1 MGNGESLYFRGAN
14 FPCPSEWLNTQAHMR
29 IVDWTP
35 CIKNKQII
43 KERKMKLGGRHDRG
57 RADSAR
63 EKDRDGYYNKHI
75 DKYI

>member
-1 MGNGESLYFRGAN
+1 
-14 FPCPSEWLNTQAHMR
+14 MR

-35 CIKNKQII
+35 YIKNKQII